1 MEDLCQANRNSKTD
15 ICLCHE
21 QTYLCLFSFS
31 QNSAG
36 VCTAINSS
44 RRVTTSRKWVGG
56 VVLFKYIYLCKIFIR
71 FISGCV
77 KIY

>member
-1 MEDLCQANRNSKTD
+1 MSLVFHSGDAGLFH
-15 ICLCHE
+15 LVVH
-21 QTYLCLFSFS
+21 LCLFSFS
-31 QNSAG
+31 QNSPG